1 MNESSQAQRFDHENF
16 LKHASTRSGVYQM
29 LDAVGETLYVGKAL
43 NLKKRLTS
51 YFRSSGLD
59 NKTMALV
66 NKIHH
71 IETTITNNET
81 EALLLEQNLIKEN
94 RPPYNIVLRDDKSYP
109 YIFLSSKD
117 AFPRL
122 ALHRGAKKLKGDYYG
137 PFPSASAIRESLAL
151 LQKVFQVRQC
161 EDSFFRNRTRPCLQY
176 QIKRCSGPCVNL
188 VTPEDYAQDVRNSVL
203 FIAGHNDQI
212 TLDLGKRM
220 EQVAADLRF
229 EEAAKIRDQIRDLR
243 LIQEHQYVSGEKGDV
258 DVLAISAAA
267 GIVCVHL
274 VFIRNGRN
282 LGSRNYYPKFV
293 LESAIADCLHAFIAF
308 FYMGDQDNL
317 SKPKE
322 IICSVEP
329 AEKKQLETA
338 LAVQNQHKILIRHK
352 VRGHR
357 QKWLE
362 LAQTNALHGLQDK
375 LNSSQN
381 MYTRLIALQLALS
394 MPQLPTR
401 LECFDI
407 SHTSGEATV
416 ASCVVFDQNGPL
428 KADYRRFNIEGITAA
443 DDYAA
448 MSQALKRRFT
458 RLQKGEGK
466 IPDLLIIDGGKG
478 QLTQA
483 ETVLSELQ
491 IQGVLIIGVAKGI
504 SRKAGQETLILGN
517 SHREL
522 TLPAESPAL
531 HVLQHIRDEAH
542 RFAITAHRQRRG
554 KTRNQSLL
562 DTIPGVGPKKRKELL
577 QFFGGQHEI
586 RRAQVAD
593 LQRVPGI
600 SKQLATTIYDFLQ
613 NA

>member
-51 YFRSSGLD
+51 YFRTSGLD

-94 RPPYNIVLRDDKSYP
+94 RPPYNILLRDDKSYP

-122 ALHRGAKKLKGDYYG
+122 ALHRGTKKLKGDYYG
-137 PFPSASAIRESLAL
+137 PFPSASAIRESLAV

-243 LIQEHQYVSGEKGDV
+243 LIQEHQYVVGEKGDV

-293 LESAIADCLHAFIAF
+293 LESAIADCLHSFIAF
-308 FYMGDQDNL
+308 FYLGDQDNL

-338 LAVQNQHKILIRHK
+338 LAFQNQHKILIRHK

-381 MYTRLIALQLALS
+381 MHTRLVALQLALS
-394 MPQLPTR
+394 MQQLPTR

-448 MSQALKRRFT
+448 MSQALKRRYT

-483 ETVLSELQ
+483 ENVLSELQ

-554 KTRNQSLL
+554 KARNQSLL

-586 RRAQVAD
+586 RRAQVVD

-613 NA
+613 NT

>member
-94 RPPYNIVLRDDKSYP
+94 RPPYNILLRDDKSYP

-122 ALHRGAKKLKGDYYG
+122 ALHRGTKKLKGDYYG
-137 PFPSASAIRESLAL
+137 PFPSASAIRESLAV

-243 LIQEHQYVSGEKGDV
+243 LIQEHQYVVGEKGDV

-293 LESAIADCLHAFIAF
+293 LESAIADCLHSFIAF
-308 FYMGDQDNL
+308 FYLGDQDNL

-338 LAVQNQHKILIRHK
+338 LAFQNQHKILIRHK

-381 MYTRLIALQLALS
+381 MHTRLVALQLALS
-394 MPQLPTR
+394 MQQLPTR

-448 MSQALKRRFT
+448 MSQALKRRYT

-522 TLPAESPAL
+522 TIPAESPAL

-554 KTRNQSLL
+554 KARNQSLL

-613 NA
+613 NT

>member
-94 RPPYNIVLRDDKSYP
+94 RPPYNILLRDDKSYP

-122 ALHRGAKKLKGDYYG
+122 ALHRGTKKLKGDYYG
-137 PFPSASAIRESLAL
+137 PFPSASAIRESLAV

-243 LIQEHQYVSGEKGDV
+243 LIQEHQYVVGEKGDV

-293 LESAIADCLHAFIAF
+293 LESAIADCLHSFIAF
-308 FYMGDQDNL
+308 FYLGDQDNL

-338 LAVQNQHKILIRHK
+338 LAFQNQHKILIRHK

-375 LNSSQN
+375 LNSSKN
-381 MYTRLIALQLALS
+381 MHTRLVALQLALS
-394 MPQLPTR
+394 MQQLPTR

-448 MSQALKRRFT
+448 MSQALKRRYT

-554 KTRNQSLL
+554 KARNQSLL

-586 RRAQVAD
+586 RRAQVVD

-613 NA
+613 NT

>member
-1 MNESSQAQRFDHENF
+1 
-16 LKHASTRSGVYQM
+16 L
-29 LDAVGETLYVGKAL
+29 
-43 NLKKRLTS
+43 
-51 YFRSSGLD
+51 
-59 NKTMALV
+59 
-66 NKIHH
+66 
-71 IETTITNNET
+71 
-81 EALLLEQNLIKEN
+81 
-94 RPPYNIVLRDDKSYP
+94 LRDDKSYP

-122 ALHRGAKKLKGDYYG
+122 ALHRGTKKLKGDYYG
-137 PFPSASAIRESLAL
+137 PFPSASAIRESLAV

-243 LIQEHQYVSGEKGDV
+243 LIQEHQYVVGEKGDV

-293 LESAIADCLHAFIAF
+293 LESAIADCLHSFIAF
-308 FYMGDQDNL
+308 FYLGDQDNL

-338 LAVQNQHKILIRHK
+338 LAFQNQHKILIRHK

-381 MYTRLIALQLALS
+381 MHTRLVALQLALS
-394 MPQLPTR
+394 LQQLPTR

-448 MSQALKRRFT
+448 MSQALKRRYT

-554 KTRNQSLL
+554 KARNQSLL

-586 RRAQVAD
+586 RRAQVVD

-613 NA
+613 NT

>member
-29 LDAVGETLYVGKAL
+29 LDVVGETLYVGKAL

-66 NKIHH
+66 HKIHH

-94 RPPYNIVLRDDKSYP
+94 RPPYNILLRDDKSYP

-122 ALHRGAKKLKGDYYG
+122 ALHRGTKKLKGDYYG
-137 PFPSASAIRESLAL
+137 PFPSASAIRESLAV

-243 LIQEHQYVSGEKGDV
+243 LIQEHQYVVGEKGDV

-293 LESAIADCLHAFIAF
+293 LESAIADCLHSFIAF
-308 FYMGDQDNL
+308 FYLGDQDNL

-338 LAVQNQHKILIRHK
+338 LAFQNQHKILIRHK

-381 MYTRLIALQLALS
+381 MHTRLVALQLALS
-394 MPQLPTR
+394 LQQLPTR

-483 ETVLSELQ
+483 ENVLSELQ

-554 KTRNQSLL
+554 KARNQSLL

-586 RRAQVAD
+586 RRAQVVD

-613 NA
+613 NT

>member
-94 RPPYNIVLRDDKSYP
+94 RPPYNILLRDDKSYP

-122 ALHRGAKKLKGDYYG
+122 ALHRGTKKLKGDYYG
-137 PFPSASAIRESLAL
+137 PFPSASAIRESLAV

-243 LIQEHQYVSGEKGDV
+243 LIQEHQYVVGEKGDV

-293 LESAIADCLHAFIAF
+293 LESAIADCLHSFIAF
-308 FYMGDQDNL
+308 FYLGDRDNL

-338 LAVQNQHKILIRHK
+338 LAFQNQHKILIRHK

-375 LNSSQN
+375 LNSSKN
-381 MYTRLIALQLALS
+381 MHTRLVALQLALS
-394 MPQLPTR
+394 MQQLPTR

-448 MSQALKRRFT
+448 MSQALKRRYT

-554 KTRNQSLL
+554 KARNQSLL

-586 RRAQVAD
+586 RRAQVVD

-613 NA
+613 NT